1 MDATDFMSLLQGKV
15 TFRVNLGTLGNGFLY
30 SLLLD
35 YTAGQP
41 AHPYSNVTEVWHET
55 YDFGNPA
62 NLQPVPEV
70 SIPIAAGTKAAKL
83 KLVSTGHG
91 WGDNNT
97 GNAAEFH
104 EDTHHIWVNGQ
115 QTFEQYNY
123 QACNPNPDGCSPQ
136 NGTLVFPRAGWCP
149 GAIAQWF
156 DYDMTPYATQSSV
169 SMKYVFNEDYV
180 DLCHANHP
188 DCVSGVTCPD
198 CNDGFN
204 PHLIVACYLISS
216 GDAPLG
222 EGSVGVG
229 EMAMLDF
236 SVFPNPTSGLVN
248 IGFGAAA
255 TDVQL
260 RLTNSM
266 GQTVLAQRMEGS
278 TAKASL
284 QVGHLPKGI
293 YLLEV
298 KTADGM
304 GTQKLVVE

>member
-1 MDATDFMSLLQGKV
+1 LLGKV
-15 TFRVNLGTLGNGFLY
+15 TFRVYLGTLGNGFLY

-35 YTAGQP
+35 YTKGQP
-41 AHPYSNVTEVWHET
+41 AHPYSTVTEVWHET

-62 NLQPVPEV
+62 NLQPVPEMN
-70 SIPIAAGTKAAKL
+70 IPIAAGTKAAKL

-91 WGDNNT
+91 WGDNNS

-136 NGTLVFPRAGWCP
+136 NGTWYFARAGWCP
-149 GAIAQWF
+149 GSIAQWF
-156 DYDMTPYATQSSV
+156 DYDMTPYASQSNV
-169 SMKYVFNEDYV
+169 AMKYVFNEDYV

-204 PHLIVACYLISS
+204 PHLIVACYLIST

-229 EMAMLDF
+229 EVATIDF

-266 GQTVLAQRMEGS
+266 GQTVLAQKMEGG
-278 TAKASL
+278 TASASL

-298 KTADGM
+298 KTVDGM